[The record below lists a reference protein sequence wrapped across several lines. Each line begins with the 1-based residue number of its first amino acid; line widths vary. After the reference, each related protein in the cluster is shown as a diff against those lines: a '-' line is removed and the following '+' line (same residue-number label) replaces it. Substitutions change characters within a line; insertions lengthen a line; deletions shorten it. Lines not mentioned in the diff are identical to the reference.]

1 MTAAKTFGGES
12 GTVLDSIPQPS
23 CAAFLG
29 YEFLSVDHEARSMRV
44 RFQGTDKMLNPRG
57 GVQGGFLTAML
68 DDAMGSMIVVLT
80 KGRKG
85 PASVDIHTQYLR
97 PAAPGPLTCDAEVVH
112 RRRRRQVAHRRDVE
126 LEQIRRRI
134 ADEES
139 HRHQVADQVAVDRRG
154 VRTD

>member
-112 RRRRRQVAHRRDVE
+112 MGKSTVFTRATLFDEAENIIAVATQTARLID
-126 LEQIRRRI
+126 IPG
-134 ADEES
+134 A
-139 HRHQVADQVAVDRRG
+139 
-154 VRTD
+154 T